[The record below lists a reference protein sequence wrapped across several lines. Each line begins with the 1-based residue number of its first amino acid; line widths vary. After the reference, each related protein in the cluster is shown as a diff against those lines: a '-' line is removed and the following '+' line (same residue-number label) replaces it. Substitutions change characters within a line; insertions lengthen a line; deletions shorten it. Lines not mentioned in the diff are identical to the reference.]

1 MVSVSHSRIKTFRRC
16 FKKHDYRYNQRLS
29 VKAKPAPL
37 LKGTII
43 HEMIDAMVERKDP
56 FKVSKEYASKYKQL
70 FREQREEYGD
80 DFIPDID
87 RIFQAYQRTYA
98 DDKLKYERS
107 EEEFRVPLVK
117 KQIELIYVVDKIAID
132 PEGRRWLMDH
142 KTCKSIPEEKDRFS
156 DIQLVL
162 YYWAENQRNSKANL
176 DGVLWDY
183 IRSKPPTV
191 PEQLKNGGLSQAKS
205 IATDYHTYAA
215 ELSRLRID
223 PKPYAAFLS
232 ELKKRGTGDFFQR
245 IRLPTPDKIMVRSVV
260 EDARESA
267 VQIADHGTE
276 LKARN
281 LTKNCSWDCE
291 FYKLCHAELRGLDA
305 DFVRKTHYEVR
316 DAKVTEKVE

>member
-1 MVSVSHSRIKTFRRC
+1 MISVSHSRIKTFRRC
-16 FKKHDYRYNQRLS
+16 FKKHDYRYNQRLA

-43 HEMIDAMVERKDP
+43 HEMIDAMVDHKDP
-56 FKVSKEYASKYKQL
+56 FNVTVKYAKQYKQL

-80 DFIPDID
+80 DFISEIE
-87 RIFQAYQRTYA
+87 RIFEAYKRTYK

-107 EEEFRVPLVK
+107 EEEFRVVLVK
-117 KQIELIYVVDKIAID
+117 KKIELIYIIDKIAID

-162 YYWAENQRNSKANL
+162 YYWAENQRKPKADL

-183 IRSKPPTV
+183 IRSKPPTI
-191 PEQLKNGGLSQAKS
+191 PDQLKNGGLSQAKS
-205 IATDYHTYAA
+205 IATDYHTYLA
-215 ELSRLRID
+215 EISRLRLD
-223 PKPYAAFLS
+223 PKPYQGFLVD
-232 ELKKRGTGDFFQR
+232 LKRRGTTDFFQR
-245 IRLPTPDKIMVRSVV
+245 IRLPTPSPEMVKSVV
-260 EDARESA
+260 DDARETA
-267 VQIADHGTE
+267 ILIDEYGLN

-305 DFVRKTHYEVR
+305 DFVRKTHFEVR
-316 DAKVTEKVE
+316 DENRKEKVE